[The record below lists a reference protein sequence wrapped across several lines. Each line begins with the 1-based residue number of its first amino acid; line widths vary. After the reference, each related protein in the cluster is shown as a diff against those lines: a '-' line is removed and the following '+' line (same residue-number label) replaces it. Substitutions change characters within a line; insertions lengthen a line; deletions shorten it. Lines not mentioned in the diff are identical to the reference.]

1 MHVKEIIR
9 PEVRE
14 TFFYGKIISWK
25 FNDSI
30 VHIKARNKYC
40 YRVTLIFE
48 SGDQAD
54 YQKGGFNTKAEAV
67 KAKETAIAQLHNGE
81 FSPYDYTARE
91 FFDYWLYYYMVD
103 VKDISYN
110 TFVSYRNII
119 YNYLLKVIGKK
130 YLQDLRS
137 EDFVK
142 ALDTIKSPDVLRLA
156 YGVLSGSFKYAQSNG
171 YVSSNLVDSAISL
184 HKTKRRG
191 SRKDYAKEQKK
202 AFRKKVKELTNVY
215 SVEQISTLLYTC
227 KKEEPTIFMAMLL
240 AVTTGLRISETIAIK
255 YQNIDFLNNKIYVES
270 QLGRTITND
279 GIPGQSLL
287 TQEKRTKTHN
297 SVREV
302 PIADF
307 VVDEIIL
314 QRRHYEELKELLEEE
329 FHDLGY
335 LICQDNGLPWN
346 RSFKDDAY
354 KRVVDKCGFKFVQW
368 RKLRTTYATV
378 LAQYNVS
385 MKAISS
391 SLGHYSTDFTKEVY
405 VKSKRK
411 VIDLASMIKPF
422 ADEILYASEDSKSME
437 MPDVTN
443 YYRI

>member
-9 PEVRE
+9 PKVRE
-14 TFFYGKIISWK
+14 TLFYGKILSWK

-30 VHIKARNKYC
+30 VHIKSRNKYC
-40 YRVTLIFE
+40 YRITLVFE
-48 SGDQAD
+48 SGNQAD

-91 FFDYWLYYYMVD
+91 FFDYWMYYYIAD

-119 YNYLLKVIGKK
+119 YNYFLKVIGKK
-130 YLQDLRS
+130 YLQDLKS

-142 ALDTIKSPDVLRLA
+142 ALDT
-156 YGVLSGSFKYAQSNG
+156 
-171 YVSSNLVDSAISL
+171 
-184 HKTKRRG
+184 TKRRG

-202 AFRKKVKELTNVY
+202 AFRKKVNELTNVY
-215 SVEQISTLLYTC
+215 SVEQISTLLYIC
-227 KKEEPTIFMAMLL
+227 KNEEPTIFMATLL

-255 YQNIDFLNNKIYVES
+255 YQNIDFLNNKIYIES

-279 GIPGQSLL
+279 GVPGQSLL

-314 QRRHYEELKELLEEE
+314 QRRHYEELKELLGEE

-391 SLGHYSTDFTKEVY
+391 SLSHYSTDFTKEVY

-411 VIDLASMIKPF
+411 VIDLAFMIKPF

-443 YYRI
+443 HYRI

>member
-1 MHVKEIIR
+1 
-9 PEVRE
+9 
-14 TFFYGKIISWK
+14 
-25 FNDSI
+25 
-30 VHIKARNKYC
+30 
-40 YRVTLIFE
+40 
-48 SGDQAD
+48 
-54 YQKGGFNTKAEAV
+54 
-67 KAKETAIAQLHNGE
+67 
-81 FSPYDYTARE
+81 
-91 FFDYWLYYYMVD
+91 MVD

-391 SLGHYSTDFTKEVY
+391 SLGHYSTDFTKEVN

-411 VIDLASMIKPF
+411 EIDQASMIKPF
-422 ADEILYASEDSKSME
+422 ADEILYASKDSKSME

>member
-14 TFFYGKIISWK
+14 TLFYGKILSWK

-30 VHIKARNKYC
+30 VHIKSRNKYC
-40 YRVTLIFE
+40 YRITLVFE
-48 SGDQAD
+48 SGNQAD

-91 FFDYWLYYYMVD
+91 FFDYWMYYYIAD

-119 YNYLLKVIGKK
+119 YNYFLKVIGEK
-130 YLQDLRS
+130 YLQDLKS

-142 ALDTIKSPDVLRLA
+142 ALDT
-156 YGVLSGSFKYAQSNG
+156 
-171 YVSSNLVDSAISL
+171 
-184 HKTKRRG
+184 TKRRG

-202 AFRKKVKELTNVY
+202 AFRKKVNELTNVY
-215 SVEQISTLLYTC
+215 SVEQISTLLYIC
-227 KKEEPTIFMAMLL
+227 KNEEPTIFMATLL

-255 YQNIDFLNNKIYVES
+255 YQNIDFLNNKIYIES

-279 GIPGQSLL
+279 GVPGQSLL

-314 QRRHYEELKELLEEE
+314 QRRHYEELKELLGEE

-391 SLGHYSTDFTKEVY
+391 SLSHYSTDFTKEVY

-411 VIDLASMIKPF
+411 VIDLAFMIKPF

-443 YYRI
+443 HYRI

>member
-1 MHVKEIIR
+1 M
-9 PEVRE
+9 
-14 TFFYGKIISWK
+14 
-25 FNDSI
+25 
-30 VHIKARNKYC
+30 
-40 YRVTLIFE
+40 
-48 SGDQAD
+48 
-54 YQKGGFNTKAEAV
+54 
-67 KAKETAIAQLHNGE
+67 
-81 FSPYDYTARE
+81 
-91 FFDYWLYYYMVD
+91 
-103 VKDISYN
+103 
-110 TFVSYRNII
+110 
-119 YNYLLKVIGKK
+119 
-130 YLQDLRS
+130 
-137 EDFVK
+137 
-142 ALDTIKSPDVLRLA
+142 
-156 YGVLSGSFKYAQSNG
+156 
-171 YVSSNLVDSAISL
+171 
-184 HKTKRRG
+184 
-191 SRKDYAKEQKK
+191 
-202 AFRKKVKELTNVY
+202 FRKRVKELTNVY

-279 GIPGQSLL
+279 GVPGQSLL

-314 QRRHYEELKELLEEE
+314 QRRHYEELKELLGEE

-378 LAQYNVS
+378 LAQHNVS

-391 SLGHYSTDFTKEVY
+391 SLGHYSTYFTKEVY

-411 VIDLASMIKPF
+411 VLDLASMIKPF
-422 ADEILYASEDSKSME
+422 ADEILYVSEDPKSIE
-437 MPDVTN
+437 LPDVTN

>member
-40 YRVTLIFE
+40 YRVILIFE

-110 TFVSYRNII
+110 TFVSYRNVI
-119 YNYLLKVIGKK
+119 YNYFLKVIGKK
-130 YLQDLRS
+130 YLQNLKS
-137 EDFVK
+137 EDFLK
-142 ALDTIKSPDVLRLA
+142 ALDTIKSPTVLRLA

-191 SRKDYAKEQKK
+191 SRKDYVKEQKK
-202 AFRKKVKELTNVY
+202 VFRKKVKELTNVY

-279 GIPGQSLL
+279 GVPGQSLL

-297 SVREV
+297 SAREV

-314 QRRHYEELKELLEEE
+314 QRRHYEELKELLGEE

-346 RSFKDDAY
+346 RSFKDNAY
-354 KRVVDKCGFKFVQW
+354 KRVVEKCGFKFVQW

>member
-14 TFFYGKIISWK
+14 TLFYGKILSWK

-30 VHIKARNKYC
+30 VHIKSRNKYC
-40 YRVTLIFE
+40 YRITLVFE
-48 SGDQAD
+48 SGNQAD

-91 FFDYWLYYYMVD
+91 FFDYWMYYYIAD

-119 YNYLLKVIGKK
+119 YNYFLKVIGKK
-130 YLQDLRS
+130 YLQDLKS

-142 ALDTIKSPDVLRLA
+142 ALDT
-156 YGVLSGSFKYAQSNG
+156 
-171 YVSSNLVDSAISL
+171 
-184 HKTKRRG
+184 TKRRG

-202 AFRKKVKELTNVY
+202 AFRKKVNELTNVY
-215 SVEQISTLLYTC
+215 SVEQISTLLYIC
-227 KKEEPTIFMAMLL
+227 KNEEPTIFMATLL

-255 YQNIDFLNNKIYVES
+255 YQNIDFLNNKIYIES

-279 GIPGQSLL
+279 GVPGQSLL

-314 QRRHYEELKELLEEE
+314 QRRHYEELKELLGEE

-391 SLGHYSTDFTKEVY
+391 SLSHYSTDFTKEVY

-411 VIDLASMIKPF
+411 VIDLAFMIKPF

-443 YYRI
+443 HYRI

>member
-1 MHVKEIIR
+1 
-9 PEVRE
+9 
-14 TFFYGKIISWK
+14 
-25 FNDSI
+25 
-30 VHIKARNKYC
+30 
-40 YRVTLIFE
+40 
-48 SGDQAD
+48 
-54 YQKGGFNTKAEAV
+54 
-67 KAKETAIAQLHNGE
+67 
-81 FSPYDYTARE
+81 
-91 FFDYWLYYYMVD
+91 MVD

-119 YNYLLKVIGKK
+119 YNYFLKVIGKK
-130 YLQDLRS
+130 YLQDLKS

-142 ALDTIKSPDVLRLA
+142 ALDT
-156 YGVLSGSFKYAQSNG
+156 
-171 YVSSNLVDSAISL
+171 
-184 HKTKRRG
+184 TKRRG

-202 AFRKKVKELTNVY
+202 AFRKKVNELTNVY
-215 SVEQISTLLYTC
+215 SVEQISTLLYIC
-227 KKEEPTIFMAMLL
+227 KNEEPTIFMAILIT
-240 AVTTGLRISETIAIK
+240 VTTGLRISETIAIK
-255 YQNIDFLNNKIYVES
+255 YQNIDFLNNKIYIES

-279 GIPGQSLL
+279 GVPGQSLL

-302 PIADF
+302 
-307 VVDEIIL
+307 
-314 QRRHYEELKELLEEE
+314 
-329 FHDLGY
+329 
-335 LICQDNGLPWN
+335 
-346 RSFKDDAY
+346 
-354 KRVVDKCGFKFVQW
+354 KCGFKFVQW

-411 VIDLASMIKPF
+411 VIDLTSMIKPF

>member
-119 YNYLLKVIGKK
+119 YNYFLKVIGKK
-130 YLQDLRS
+130 YLQDLKS

-142 ALDTIKSPDVLRLA
+142 TLDTIKSPDVLRLA

-171 YVSSNLVDSAISL
+171 YVFSNLVDSAISL

-202 AFRKKVKELTNVY
+202 AFRKKVN
-215 SVEQISTLLYTC
+215 
-227 KKEEPTIFMAMLL
+227 
-240 AVTTGLRISETIAIK
+240 
-255 YQNIDFLNNKIYVES
+255 
-270 QLGRTITND
+270 
-279 GIPGQSLL
+279 
-287 TQEKRTKTHN
+287 
-297 SVREV
+297 
-302 PIADF
+302 
-307 VVDEIIL
+307 
-314 QRRHYEELKELLEEE
+314 
-329 FHDLGY
+329 
-335 LICQDNGLPWN
+335 
-346 RSFKDDAY
+346 
-354 KRVVDKCGFKFVQW
+354 
-368 RKLRTTYATV
+368 
-378 LAQYNVS
+378 
-385 MKAISS
+385 
-391 SLGHYSTDFTKEVY
+391 
-405 VKSKRK
+405 
-411 VIDLASMIKPF
+411 
-422 ADEILYASEDSKSME
+422 
-437 MPDVTN
+437 
-443 YYRI
+443 

>member
-1 MHVKEIIR
+1 MHIKEIIR

-14 TFFYGKIISWK
+14 TLFYGKILSWK

-30 VHIKARNKYC
+30 VHIKSRNKYC
-40 YRVTLIFE
+40 YRITLVFE
-48 SGDQAD
+48 SGNQAD

-91 FFDYWLYYYMVD
+91 FFDYWMYYYMAD

-119 YNYLLKVIGKK
+119 YNYFLKVIGKK
-130 YLQDLRS
+130 YLQDLKS

-142 ALDTIKSPDVLRLA
+142 ALDT
-156 YGVLSGSFKYAQSNG
+156 
-171 YVSSNLVDSAISL
+171 
-184 HKTKRRG
+184 TKRCG

-202 AFRKKVKELTNVY
+202 AFRKKVNELTNVY
-215 SVEQISTLLYTC
+215 SVEQISTLLYIC
-227 KKEEPTIFMAMLL
+227 KNEEPTIFMATLL

-255 YQNIDFLNNKIYVES
+255 YQNIDFLNNKIYIES

-279 GIPGQSLL
+279 GVPGQSLL

-314 QRRHYEELKELLEEE
+314 QRRHYEELKELLGEE

-391 SLGHYSTDFTKEVY
+391 SLSHYSTDFTKEVY

-443 YYRI
+443 HYRI